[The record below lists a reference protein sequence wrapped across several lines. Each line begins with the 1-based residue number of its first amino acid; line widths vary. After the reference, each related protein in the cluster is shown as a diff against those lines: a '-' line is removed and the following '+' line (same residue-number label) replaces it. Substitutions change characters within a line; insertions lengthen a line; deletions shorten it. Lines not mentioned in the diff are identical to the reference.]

1 MFKSTIAAG
10 GLSSATRLA
19 TALLGLLVISG
30 CGFHLQ
36 GRSVLPDNLEQM
48 AVLYDNDYTV
58 GDPEVVRVLKQR
70 LRQRDQLGRAT
81 APAVLRIVRV
91 AQNQRTIAVSPVDG
105 DAAVYQLSVQVTYN
119 YTVNGEA
126 RLAGERVVAV
136 RDYSVEASQRL
147 SIDDQRRHTLEQMQN
162 DLADQ
167 ILARISQ
174 ANQAIDASSTA
185 ETPE

>member
-105 DAAVYQLSVQVTYN
+105 DAAVYRLSVQVTYN
-119 YTVNGEA
+119 Y
-126 RLAGERVVAV
+126 
-136 RDYSVEASQRL
+136 SVKSTGNL
-147 SIDDQRRHTLEQMQN
+147 SHAQHCYCGSDNCTGFLGR
-162 DLADQ
+162 
-167 ILARISQ
+167 
-174 ANQAIDASSTA
+174 
-185 ETPE
+185 PPK

>member
-147 SIDDQRRHTLEQMQN
+147 SIEDQRRHNLEQMQN
-162 DLADQ
+162 NLADR

-174 ANQAIDASSTA
+174 INQAMDAPSAA